1 MTDLQLM
8 DLLQLCMC
16 CCRGGGGGF
25 ADTDA
30 QRSLS
35 LDSLS
40 CTQKQPLQGTLQSE
54 TSFYFFLS
62 TECFLSVYFYFSFLL
77 TINLTNFLVVFL
89 QKASRTNY
97 RQFLP
102 FTVTATN

>member
-1 MTDLQLM
+1 M

-54 TSFYFFLS
+54 TSFYFFSIDRLFFIS
-62 TECFLSVYFYFSFLL
+62 LFLFFFFVDYKFDKLPSSF
-77 TINLTNFLVVFL
+77 FA
-89 QKASRTNY
+89 KS
-97 RQFLP
+97 
-102 FTVTATN
+102 